1 MSEMSFQSHQ
11 LGNSICLC
19 TRDQR
24 LIVITVINTIK
35 EFHFQGDEKGK
46 RYLSDEERN
55 DTWPPEGTEV
65 LPDNL
70 TLFPICR
77 EQLLQSNN
85 LFL

>member
-24 LIVITVINTIK
+24 LIVITVINIVK

-46 RYLSDEERN
+46 R
-55 DTWPPEGTEV
+55 WPPEGNEV